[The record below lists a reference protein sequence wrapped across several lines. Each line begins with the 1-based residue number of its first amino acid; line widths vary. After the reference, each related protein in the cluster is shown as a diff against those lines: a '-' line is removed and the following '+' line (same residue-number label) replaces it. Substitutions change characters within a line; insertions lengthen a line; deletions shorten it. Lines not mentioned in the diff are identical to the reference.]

1 MALIKCSECG
11 REISDK
17 APACV
22 HCGCPTSVSVQNTV
36 PTSAPNANPDLS
48 VNYNAVLSGA
58 VDGRSQQKV
67 YVKELGRNVEF
78 PIRNNTQVG
87 DTIRVS
93 LKDGGAY
100 SHIVFKA
107 VSVSGA
113 QQAPAASA
121 SSQSKDIDPLE
132 FLREKTGLND
142 PNIPTINVEARLKG
156 PQNAI
161 THASVFMPEFNKTV
175 RFPIPNSTKVGSTI
189 TISADL
195 NAGLNGIN
203 KPFKVYVAKI
213 SHIDAPVQTPPAQNT
228 VAQHSPVA
236 AGANIDVQQKIKD
249 FKRRVYIKPVIRL
262 FFSLYFILSFAG
274 IYLMMYLYPN
284 GGAPQFLWNIT
295 GIGFTFG
302 FLSLF
307 YFTFFPYIIGW
318 VPDPG
323 FFKTRKI
330 LKHLENRNLLEKAVI
345 EMETCELVPFGDKMV
360 LSNNFLFPKKK
371 NGIILPCDELL
382 WVYGSF
388 SSIKRS
394 GHLTLGTAKWG
405 IMCITHV
412 KSCVGG
418 VKKCQPIINAAIQ
431 ALQRRNPSIM
441 VGETRENTKLYFQLT
456 KKK

>member
-1 MALIKCSECG
+1 MALIKCAECG
-11 REISDK
+11 REISDR
-17 APACV
+17 ASACV
-22 HCGCPTSVSVQNTV
+22 HCGCPISLSKQSNAPASASNTDHGL
-36 PTSAPNANPDLS
+36 TL
-48 VNYNAVLSGA
+48 NYNAVLSGA
-58 VDGRSQQKV
+58 VNGHSQQKV
-67 YVKELGRNVEF
+67 YVKELGRNVTF

-87 DTIRVS
+87 DSIRVS

-113 QQAPAASA
+113 QQVPAASA

-132 FLREKTGLND
+132 FLKERTGMND

-156 PQNAI
+156 PRNTT

-175 RFPIPNSTKVGSTI
+175 RFPIPNSIAVGETI

-203 KPFKVYVAKI
+203 KPFKVYVAKVT
-213 SHIDAPVQTPPAQNT
+213 HIDAPVQSTPTQNT
-228 VAQHSPVA
+228 AAQRAPVA

-262 FFSLYFILSFAG
+262 FFSLYFILSFAS
-274 IYLMMYLYPN
+274 IYLMMALYPD
-284 GGAPQFLWNIT
+284 GGAPEFLGNIA

-330 LKHLENRNLLEKAVI
+330 LKHLEKRNLLEKAVI
-345 EMETCELVPFGDKMV
+345 EMETCEPVPFGDKMV

-382 WVYGSF
+382 WVYGDF
-388 SSIKRS
+388 SNSRQV
-394 GHLTLGTAKWG
+394 GYLTLGTEKWG
-405 IMCITHV
+405 IMPISHI
-412 KSCVGG
+412 KAYRGSR
-418 VKKCQPIINAAIQ
+418 KKCDPKINAAIQ
-431 ALQRRNPSIM
+431 ALQRRTPSIM
-441 VGETRENTKLYFQLT
+441 VGETRENTKLYFKLI

>member
-1 MALIKCSECG
+1 MALIKCAECG

-22 HCGCPTSVSVQNTV
+22 HCGCPVSVSTKNIAPEST
-36 PTSAPNANPDLS
+36 PNATPDLS

-107 VSVSGA
+107 VSVSGT
-113 QQAPAASA
+113 QQAPAAFA
-121 SSQSKDIDPLE
+121 SSQSKKIDPLE
-132 FLREKTGLND
+132 FLNEKIGMND

-156 PQNAI
+156 PQNAT
-161 THASVFMPEFNKTV
+161 THASVFVPEFNKTV
-175 RFPIPNSTKVGSTI
+175 RFTIPNSIEVGSTI
-189 TISADL
+189 NISADL
-195 NAGLNGIN
+195 NSAINGIN
-203 KPFKVYVAKI
+203 KPFKVYVAKVT
-213 SHIDAPVQTPPAQNT
+213 HIDAPVQNT
-228 VAQHSPVA
+228 VAQDTVA
-236 AGANIDVQQKIKD
+236 QRATVTSGGNIDVQQKIRD
-249 FKRRVYIKPVIRL
+249 FKLRVYIKPIIRL

-274 IYLMMYLYPN
+274 IFLMMILFPN
-284 GGAPQFLWNIT
+284 GGAPEFLEIIT

-307 YFTFFPYIIGW
+307 YFIFFPYIIGW

-330 LKHLENRNLLEKAVI
+330 LKHLENRNLLEKALI

-388 SSIKRS
+388 SNSRRS
-394 GHLTLGTAKWG
+394 GHLTLGTEKWG
-405 IMCITHV
+405 IMCITHI
-412 KSCVGG
+412 KSYVGG